1 MAFSVGHWPMTDAY
15 LQPCSTDLK
24 DVEKQFESFFKLH
37 YGIFKSRFFLFTTF
51 IRKKLNYVK
60 ISFRCF
66 YYLKT
71 KEPFREPARI
81 AKRVEKIQLFFS
93 IRFDPN
99 TWTIKLFTWKNVAT
113 GSKIILRTK
122 ENVPIRTDSLKTFQ
136 NDGYIRIKH
145 FYNVK

>member
-1 MAFSVGHWPMTDAY
+1 MYPLWKFTTDH
-15 LQPCSTDLK
+15 STDLK

-51 IRKKLNYVK
+51 IQKKLNYVK

-81 AKRVEKIQLFFS
+81 AKKVEKIQLFFS

-113 GSKIILRTK
+113 GSKRK
-122 ENVPIRTDSLKTFQ
+122 NPQNKRKCSDPYWFVENFSEWWI
-136 NDGYIRIKH
+136 H
-145 FYNVK
+145 